1 MMPEHIIEPIYKK
14 IALDL
19 AGRIHKGEFSEG
31 EKIHGRSTLAGEYN
45 VSPETIRRAMILL
58 EDMEVVSV
66 SQGSGIYIKSK
77 DDASKY
83 LERFKNN
90 ESIGVLKL
98 EIKQLMDQKKI
109 IDNQIQGLLEKI
121 IDYSE
126 RLKNI
131 NPINPLEI
139 EIPPHSNLIGK
150 TILES
155 KFWQHTGA
163 TIVAIRRGKNVVISP
178 GPYGGFEAGDVI
190 LVVGNSEVKSLI
202 RKFIEES

>member
-1 MMPEHIIEPIYKK
+1 MMQENIIEPIYKK

-58 EDMEVVSV
+58 EDMQVVSV
-66 SQGSGIYIKSK
+66 NQGSGIYIKSK
-77 DDASKY
+77 EHASEF

-90 ESIGVLKL
+90 ESIGSLKS
-98 EIKQLMDQKKI
+98 EIKKLLEQKKL
-109 IDNQIQGLLEKI
+109 IDHQIHNLLEKI

-131 NPINPLEI
+131 NPIDPIEI
-139 EIPPHSNLIGK
+139 EIPPNSNLVGK
-150 TILES
+150 TIQES

-163 TIVAIRRGKNVVISP
+163 TIVAIRRGENIIISP
-178 GPYGGFEAGDVI
+178 GPYGGFEAGDII
-190 LVVGNSEVKSLI
+190 LVVGNNEVKSIIKNFL
-202 RKFIEES
+202 EEY